1 MKLSPFSVLS
11 EEEMHKVSEAALH
24 ILENTGMIIMSDSV
38 MDMLKAAGC
47 KTDSD
52 SRVCRFPRKLV
63 EDCIKLVPHSFTLY
77 DRSGNEAMIIGD
89 GNVHCA
95 SGHNAV
101 FCIDSTSS
109 ERRYAAVKDVEEF
122 GIVSQWCESIDIVG
136 APLNPMGVAPESTLL
151 HATKALFMTTTKPLF
166 LSTES
171 ARVVYALLDMMKAV
185 AGTEDIAHKPNAI
198 LQLSPSSPLFWGRDT
213 VEGFTACA
221 KAGVP
226 LVILPEPMAGVS
238 SPYSVS
244 GLLLENTAELLS
256 GVVIAEVANP
266 GTPLMY
272 GASWTTYDMKYSCA
286 KIGSPESALL
296 TIAGCQMARYY
307 GMPSHTTATNS
318 DSNAMDER
326 QAWESFINNFTAMN
340 AHNDIVMNSGMF
352 ACGLTTSLE
361 QLVMDNEVNRII
373 KRLMNGIDTSDE
385 VMGADV
391 IEDVG
396 PRGSF
401 LMEDHTLDNLYSGE
415 FWNPTIPFCQ
425 SYDRWAADGYPSVD
439 RDARKLVD
447 RILAAGNTAELDTDT
462 ISRLDKIIETFES
475 GTIRRS

>member
-11 EEEMHKVSEAALH
+11 EKEMQKISDAAMH
-24 ILENTGMIIMSDSV
+24 ILENTGMKIMSSSV
-38 MDMLKAAGC
+38 RDMLKTAGC
-47 KTDSD
+47 EVNDSTYI
-52 SRVCRFPRKLV
+52 CKFPRKLI
-63 EDCIKLVPHSFTLY
+63 EDCLKLVPHSFTVY
-77 DRSGNEAMIIGD
+77 DRNGNPAMEIGD
-89 GNVHCA
+89 GTVHCA

-101 FCIDSTSS
+101 FCIDSSS
-109 ERRYAAVKDVEEF
+109 FERKYSTVKDVEEF
-122 GIVSQWCESIDIVG
+122 GIISQWCESIDLVG
-136 APLNPMGVAPESTLL
+136 APLNPMDVAPESTLL
-151 HATKALFMTTTKPLF
+151 HAAKALFKTTTKPLF

-171 ARVVYALLDMMKAV
+171 ERVVNALLDMMKAV
-185 AGTEDIAHKPNAI
+185 AGTDDIAKKPNAI
-198 LQLSPSSPLFWGRDT
+198 LQLSPSSPLFWGADT
-213 VEGFTACA
+213 VNGFTACA

-244 GLLLENTAELLS
+244 GLLLENTTELLS

-272 GASWTTYDMKYSCA
+272 GASWTTYDMKYSVA
-286 KIGSPESALL
+286 KIGAPESALL

-340 AHNDIVMNSGMF
+340 SYNDIVMNSGMF

-391 IEDVG
+391 IEEVG
-396 PRGSF
+396 PAGNF

-415 FWNPTIPFCQ
+415 FWNPTIPFSQ
-425 SYDRWAADGYPSVD
+425 SYDKWAADGCPTVD
-439 RDARKLVD
+439 KDARKLVD
-447 RILAAGNTAELDTDT
+447 KILAAGNTVELDAET
-462 ISRLDKIIETFES
+462 INSLDEIIKAFE
-475 GTIRRS
+475 GGQNE